1 LDWGGKIMSFN
12 GQQVLPAV
20 KKLKDF
26 EKVLST
32 NYDYIV
38 LLDIHIGQ
46 LHSLMQYAKMKNKK
60 ILLHA
65 DLIQGLK
72 NDEYAAEFLCQA
84 FKPAG
89 LISTRGSI
97 LRIAK
102 KKGILAIQRLFLLD
116 TIALETSYKL
126 AEKVKPDF
134 IEVLPGVIPHLIKE
148 VNEATGIPII
158 AGGLLRTEEEVEQV
172 LQAGAIAVTTSRK
185 NLWS

>member
-1 LDWGGKIMSFN
+1 MSFN

-20 KKLKDF
+20 KKMKDF
-26 EKVLST
+26 EKVLAT

-46 LHSLMQYAKMKNKK
+46 LHSLMQYAKTSNKK

-72 NDEYAAEFLCQA
+72 NDEYAAEFLCQT

-97 LRIAK
+97 LRI
-102 KKGILAIQRLFLLD
+102 LLD

-126 AEKVKPDF
+126 VEKVKPDF
-134 IEVLPGVIPHLIKE
+134 IEVLPGVVPHLINE

-158 AGGLLRTEEEVEQV
+158 AGGLLRTREEVDQV
-172 LQAGAIAVTTSRK
+172 LTAGAIAVTTSRK
-185 NLWS
+185 NLWT